1 MSDALTSDELGE
13 VGESLFNKL
22 CAQAKLVCNKSGRD
36 RTGWDFRVEFPM
48 DCLPDAMLDQR
59 EPRVCQLQLKCTAG
73 ERGTVQA
80 RLSAIERIAKDIA
93 VIELGDWRR
102 YDDPNVIL
110 VSDLV
115 QVFIPDLDRER
126 TGAIVAKLPAAAIKH
141 LSSQLTTAIVQND
154 REVAERRDRLAVN
167 GGRA

>member
-1 MSDALTSDELGE
+1 MHTELFEGHNPFAGKLVRNHAFVPLIRAVQRDKRIPSRDLARSVGLTRSFLYRLFNGSRILTEE
-13 VGESLFNKL
+13 HIQSLFFAL
-22 CAQAKLVCNKSGRD
+22 GIDRGR
-36 RTGWDFRVEFPM
+36 
-48 DCLPDAMLDQR
+48 AY
-59 EPRVCQLQLKCTAG
+59 
-73 ERGTVQA
+73 
-80 RLSAIERIAKDIA
+80 IA